1 MSFTYQQSTGILT
14 HDGAEVE
21 VGYSGNGQWMND
33 PASQNVKDHGPI
45 PQGVY
50 TIGEPEQ
57 DPVTGPVSMRLQPA
71 AGNEMFGRGD
81 FLIHGDNALMDHT
94 ASDGCIILPHPARLT
109 VAAAVLGGDNQLTVV
124 SS

>member
-1 MSFTYQQSTGILT
+1 MSFAYQQSTGNFAQDGTIL
-14 HDGAEVE
+14 AI
-21 VGYSGNGQWMND
+21 GYSGNGPQMND
-33 PASQNVKDHGPI
+33 PASQGVKDHGPI
-45 PQGVY
+45 PQGTY
-50 TIGEPEQ
+50 TIGPPEQ

-81 FLIHGDNALMDHT
+81 FLLHGDTAAMNHT

-124 SS
+124 S